1 MRSIATAAVIAAL
14 GVGSATPALA
24 QNEVSYS
31 FLELGYVD
39 TELDNLNV
47 DGDGFALRGSYAFTD
62 LFHGFASYT
71 DTEYDFGVSAEQFEL
86 GGGLRFALNPRLDLV
101 TTLSYVD
108 VSVDIPGRRDADDDA
123 IALAAGLRSRVSDA
137 LELRGEIKH
146 FNYDKGSNDTALGFG
161 ARYYF
166 TNQFALTGDVSVA
179 DDVGSTFLLGARF
192 DLSK

>member
-1 MRSIATAAVIAAL
+1 MRNFTTAAAIAAL
-14 GVGSATPALA
+14 GVGLATPALA
-24 QNEVSYS
+24 PSEVSYS

-71 DTEYDFGVSAEQFEL
+71 DADYDFGVDARQFEV
-86 GGGLRFALNPRLDLV
+86 GGGLRFALNPKLDLV
-101 TTLSYVD
+101 TTLSYLD
-108 VSVDIPGRRDADDDA
+108 VNADIPGRRDLNDDA
-123 IALAAGLRSRVSDA
+123 IALAAGVRSRINQA
-137 LELRGEIKH
+137 LELRGEVKH

-166 TNQFALTGDVSVA
+166 TNQFALIGDVSVA
-179 DDVGSTFLLGARF
+179 DEMGSTFLLGARF